1 MATLLENLYQ
11 EMILDHN
18 RNPRNFKTLPHPNAH
33 SHGYNPLCGDDY
45 ELFVTITE
53 EGTISDIGFQG
64 SGCAIS
70 KSSASLLTSIVKG
83 KTVAEALRLAK
94 DFHDLVT
101 RDDVSPEQRTHIGRL
116 AIFEGV
122 KQYPVRVKCA
132 MLIWRTLEDALQ
144 QKRAIKPTTYVSTEE
159 ET

>member
-1 MATLLENLYQ
+1 VPKA
-11 EMILDHN
+11 
-18 RNPRNFKTLPHPNAH
+18 NAH
-33 SHGYNPLCGDDY
+33 SHGLNPLCGDDY
-45 ELFVTITE
+45 ELFVAITDD
-53 EGTISDIGFQG
+53 GMIKDIGFQG

-83 KTVAEALRLAK
+83 KTVDEALRLAK
-94 DFHDLVT
+94 DFHHLVT
-101 RDDVSPEQRTHIGRL
+101 RDDVSPEQRAHIGRP

-144 QKRAIKPTTYVSTEE
+144 RRDRQQATVSTEE
-159 ET
+159 DH